1 MRNNSYNLFN
11 TIIHNNNVIEY
22 RRETRDKRVIRKIKY
37 VNGRARIERER
48 ERDVEE
54 IVDFKWTKPFLNYLD
69 TINPPRCVTMARWRG
84 GAVARWCIVALR
96 NAIGFA
102 LKLRVR

>member
-1 MRNNSYNLFN
+1 MKPDDFILQDSRKQKMRNNSYNLFN

-48 ERDVEE
+48 EMLRKLS
-54 IVDFKWTKPFLNYLD
+54 ILN
-69 TINPPRCVTMARWRG
+69 G
-84 GAVARWCIVALR
+84 R
-96 NAIGFA
+96 NRF
-102 LKLRVR
+102 